1 MQAEREKKKTREKNK
16 SKLVR
21 RLIAE
26 KCLSVQLFLR
36 VGQNARTAAV
46 KLNNILHRHRAADP
60 SQ

>member
-1 MQAEREKKKTREKNK
+1 MQAKEKEK

-26 KCLSVQLFLR
+26 KCLSVQLFLWVR
-36 VGQNARTAAV
+36 QNTRTAAAAAAV
-46 KLNNILHRHRAADP
+46 KLNNIFRRDTYP